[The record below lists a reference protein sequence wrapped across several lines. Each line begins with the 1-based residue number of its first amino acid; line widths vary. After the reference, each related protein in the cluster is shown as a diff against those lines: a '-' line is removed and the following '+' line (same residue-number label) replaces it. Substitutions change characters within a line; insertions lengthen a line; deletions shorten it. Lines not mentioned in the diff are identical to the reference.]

1 MGLYVSTTGTD
12 VAIPELGITLTHPST
27 DYPLS
32 EQFSPEDLQ
41 GATTLT
47 TVVRAGT
54 LLTWK
59 KTAGGAVQT
68 PADYDPDLIE
78 ADNLNLGPGAQGDRL
93 VSFKDLT
100 SGTLKQKS
108 GYKITTDFTG
118 TPRKATVT
126 FATAWGSANYVIKI
140 EGTDVRSWSWESK
153 SSSGFVINTNANQ
166 ALTGNVDWTATAIG
180 ETV

>member
-12 VAIPELGITLTHPST
+12 VSIPELGFTLTHPST
-27 DYPLS
+27 DYALS
-32 EQFSPEDLQ
+32 DQFSPEDLQ
-41 GATTLT
+41 GATSLT
-47 TVVRAGT
+47 AAILAGS
-54 LLTWK
+54 LTWK

-100 SGTLKQKS
+100 SGTLKIKS
-108 GYKITTDFTG
+108 GTVAPASFSGNPKKY
-118 TPRKATVT
+118 AVT
-126 FATAWGSANYVIKI
+126 FSTAWGSTSYDVHIT
-140 EGTDVRSWSWESK
+140 GTDVRSWSWESK
-153 SSSGFVINTNANQ
+153 TTSGFVINTNANQ
-166 ALTGNVDWTATAIG
+166 APTGSVDWTAIAPG